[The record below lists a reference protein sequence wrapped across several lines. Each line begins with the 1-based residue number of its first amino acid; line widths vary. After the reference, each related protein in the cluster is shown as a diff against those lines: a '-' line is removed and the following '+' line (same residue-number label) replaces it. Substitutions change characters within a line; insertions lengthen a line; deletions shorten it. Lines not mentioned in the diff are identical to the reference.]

1 VEVFRNS
8 RFLLLHKRSAFTATF
23 LIALLA
29 LSACSSASSGN
40 APSSGTNSGT
50 GSVTSSLKGTTI
62 VVTGEA
68 GSVQAG
74 YNTLFAQFT
83 AATGIKVQYV
93 DGVISSE
100 LEQIKAQG
108 AHPAT
113 DIFLATPTTE
123 LQYPDLWQ
131 HIDAAEI
138 PNLKNL
144 PANLRT
150 DPIGVTTGDI
160 PNAIEYNA
168 AVFKQK
174 GWAPPTSYMDFFN
187 PKYKGHV
194 ALYPA
199 SFATMEEWLA
209 QIAPEFGGSTTNMGP
224 VFQKLTQLKPQLYTI
239 VSTPTELDQAFIQG
253 NAWIGLNNT
262 TRINLL
268 NQQTHGGVALA
279 YPSEGILW
287 LTGKAMIPKNDP
299 NPKGAFAFLNWF
311 LTPKVQDEVAS
322 LITESPA
329 ITGATVPSSLSEYL
343 PNPNSQKG
351 FYPDWAGLEQYFPS
365 WIDQW
370 NKIFTG

>member
-1 VEVFRNS
+1 VIRNS
-8 RFLLLHKRSAFTATF
+8 RLQRLRPKLAGTAICLFSVT
-23 LIALLA
+23 ALA
-29 LSACSSASSGN
+29 ACSSSPSNSTSGSGN
-40 APSSGTNSGT
+40 G
-50 GSVTSSLKGTTI
+50 SLKGTTI
-62 VVTGEA
+62 VITGEA

-113 DIFLATPTTE
+113 DVFMATPTTE

-131 HIDAAEI
+131 KINATEI

-144 PANLRT
+144 PASQQN
-150 DPIGVTTGDI
+150 DPIGVTVGDVA
-160 PNAIEYNA
+160 NAIEYNA
-168 AVFKQK
+168 KVFKQN
-174 GWAPPTSYMDFFN
+174 GWAPPTSYMDFFD
-187 PKYKGHV
+187 PKFKGHV

-209 QIAPEFGGSTTNMGP
+209 QVAPEFGGSTTNMGP
-224 VFQKLTQLKPQLYTI
+224 VFQKLSQLKQQLYTI
-239 VSTPTELDQAFIQG
+239 VSTPTQLDQAFIQG
-253 NAWIGLNNT
+253 NAWISLNNT

-268 NQQTHGGVALA
+268 NQQTNGAVSLA

-287 LTGKAMIPKNDP
+287 LTGKMMIPKNDP
-299 NPKGAFAFLNWF
+299 NPKGAFAWINWF

-322 LITESPA
+322 LVTESPA
-329 ITGATVPSSLSEYL
+329 ITGATVPANLATYL
-343 PNPNSQKG
+343 PNPNSHKG
-351 FYPDWAGLEQYFPS
+351 YYPDWAGLEQYFPA

-370 NKIFTG
+370 DKIFTG